1 MLTLTTT
8 MNDTPIN
15 SPPPQRPIKP
25 SVLPLDQRPLA
36 TGGVV
41 WGIGRVSPTVPL
53 GGRTGGINY
62 LYSTLLFR
70 VTNLIPLHN
79 F

>member
-1 MLTLTTT
+1 MR
-8 MNDTPIN
+8 NIPIN
-15 SPPPQRPIKP
+15 KS
-25 SVLPLDQRPLA
+25 L
-36 TGGVV
+36 

-70 VTNLIPLHN
+70 VTNLIPLHTFLFIHPQSLN
-79 F
+79 LLIGVDCVNVTLVML